1 MHDEA
6 VAGATAQADF
16 RHRLRHFWGYAPF
29 GRFGRIVIVG
39 AAALVIT
46 VDLVLYLSG
55 ASGDTRSNLLAQL
68 VLTASFALFAWRP
81 PTAALVLIAEATL
94 TVALGVGEEAL
105 LVSALGAGIVVATCS
120 VPLAVVYSLAYA
132 ALLTGTAIL
141 VPHQQGLAWTAAFL
155 FTFAIAVVVGVLVRR
170 ISQRAAHL
178 SVELVER
185 QRQLEEAVRVERE
198 RLADELHDFIAH
210 ELTIIAMHARVLE
223 QTDDPEIQAES
234 REAISSSARQALADI
249 RRVLEITQASRLD
262 GELDDPVVERRRLG
276 PTVADIE
283 RELGSTGARV
293 TTEGVY
299 EAAERMSRTMEVAL
313 AQFVRE
319 AATNV
324 VKHAP
329 GTPWVS
335 FRFTVEGE
343 FVTARVENASVGTT
357 ESLAL
362 PTGGYGLARMRERA
376 KVFGGSFEAGPT
388 DEGWAVE
395 VRLPVQ

>member
-1 MHDEA
+1 M
-6 VAGATAQADF
+6 GAERQGGSHRRLGDF
-16 RHRLRHFWGYAPF
+16 WAYTPF
-29 GRFGRIVIVG
+29 GKVAKIAVI
-39 AAALVIT
+39 AAAIGVVAFDT
-46 VDLVLYLSG
+46 VAALSG
-55 ASGDTRSNLLAQL
+55 ASQEEPTRAVAQIL
-68 VLTASFALFAWRP
+68 LTASFALFAWRP
-81 PTAALVLIAEATL
+81 PTAALVLFMGVTTAVSFGIGDEPLVMAAFAGGLVAASCSILFSATY
-94 TVALGVGEEAL
+94 VAAYIGVLAL
-105 LVSALGAGIVVATCS
+105 AAVGDPEIRQL
-120 VPLAVVYSLAYA
+120 PAVV
-132 ALLTGTAIL
+132 T
-141 VPHQQGLAWTAAFL
+141 FL
-155 FTFAIAVVVGVLVRR
+155 FTLGLAVGIGLIFRR